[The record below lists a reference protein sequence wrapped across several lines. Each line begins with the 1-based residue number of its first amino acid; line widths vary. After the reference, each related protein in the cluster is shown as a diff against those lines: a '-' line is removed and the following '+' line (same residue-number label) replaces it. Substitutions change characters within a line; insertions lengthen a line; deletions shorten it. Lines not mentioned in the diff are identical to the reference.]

1 MGEAADREAFG
12 DVAEDS
18 GSYGDQVQAVFKR
31 RHDAR
36 PEQDRDTGGDR
47 QRGGVDRLLQD
58 ARVLREGEPQVSAD
72 LAGSADP
79 KLDEVSRHG
88 RFRRGGIAFQL
99 HRDRRQS
106 QLHAGS
112 DGL

>member
-1 MGEAADREAFG
+1 MGEVADRETVG

-18 GSYGDQVQAVFKR
+18 GSHGDQVQAVLKR
-31 RHDAR
+31 RDDAR

-47 QRGGVDRLLQD
+47 QRCGIDRLLQD
-58 ARVLREGEPQVSAD
+58 ARVLREGEHQVSAD
-72 LAGSADP
+72 FAELPDP
-79 KLDEVSRHG
+79 QLDEVSRHG

-99 HRDRRQS
+99 YRDRRQP